1 VVTAAKSTRTRLAS
15 IVAQHAAA
23 QIPEQEAR
31 NPNAT
36 VPVAKTRL
44 PTRTALLPKEPTLK
58 NTVKNQ
64 TSAPPPAPAEKLAQ
78 AAVETSVKKPS
89 GMPTAASATKAES
102 TKAASTPPPA
112 GTRSLEA
119 MDALVLWAASEA
131 VPWAATGG
139 LGDVAGS
146 LPSVLRKQGWDVRM
160 VLPAYASALRKTR
173 THVVFEFSLAEAPQL
188 PITVLQADDPPGG
201 VPTYLIGCGDL
212 FDREGI
218 YGDQFGAFGDN
229 PYRFGIFQLAIRD
242 LAARLERPVSILHLH
257 DWHTGILPA
266 LLQVPG
272 QRPAN
277 LADTRTIFTIHNLQ
291 FQGETGRELMEALS
305 LPSVLWNPAVSEH
318 FGMLVPIKGAIRS
331 ADIVTT
337 VSPTYSNE
345 IREHA
350 HGFGLDGELRG
361 RGPDVR
367 GLLNGI
373 DTTSWDASIDPAL
386 AAKFSVKNVT
396 GRAACRKA
404 LQTEFGIANDDAPL
418 VAFVGRLTYEKGVDL
433 IANATPHLVKK
444 GCRVLIL
451 GTGNP
456 ELEARIAALGQAY
469 PEHVRAI
476 PRFDPALSRRMFAGA
491 DMLLVPSRT
500 EPCGLVQFYAL
511 RYGALPIVHAVG
523 GLRDTITE
531 GVNGFRF
538 DQPTHE
544 ALSAAVDR
552 ALKVFADKPQW
563 QALQARA
570 MAEDWSW
577 ERSARTYAE
586 LYREVLAVPAV
597 EPAWAKWSDELGGLE
612 GENKA
617 PTVRLM
623 VHSARSLFVYW
634 DCLGK
639 ATSDLELLVEER
651 PGGTFYSSGGDLP
664 GSGRRWLAAR
674 PERMYRAILR
684 SKGGEV
690 LAVSNAAATPR
701 AGKAARDVGIVAA
714 QVRAAIESGAFEHD
728 PEGTLWARMFS
739 DSVRFIRTGGNG
751 LQVQAATVSENY
763 RAPDA
768 IAFVEEIETFEET
781 AGPIAQGTSLAFA
794 SRGRRIRKTGMGSMD
809 SSLSMTGTSLAFFN
823 RVR

>member
-1 VVTAAKSTRTRLAS
+1 
-15 IVAQHAAA
+15 
-23 QIPEQEAR
+23 
-31 NPNAT
+31 
-36 VPVAKTRL
+36 
-44 PTRTALLPKEPTLK
+44 
-58 NTVKNQ
+58 
-64 TSAPPPAPAEKLAQ
+64 
-78 AAVETSVKKPS
+78 
-89 GMPTAASATKAES
+89 
-102 TKAASTPPPA
+102 
-112 GTRSLEA
+112 
-119 MDALVLWAASEA
+119 
-131 VPWAATGG
+131 
-139 LGDVAGS
+139 
-146 LPSVLRKQGWDVRM
+146 
-160 VLPAYASALRKTR
+160 
-173 THVVFEFSLAEAPQL
+173 
-188 PITVLQADDPPGG
+188 
-201 VPTYLIGCGDL
+201 
-212 FDREGI
+212 
-218 YGDQFGAFGDN
+218 
-229 PYRFGIFQLAIRD
+229 
-242 LAARLERPVSILHLH
+242 
-257 DWHTGILPA
+257 
-266 LLQVPG
+266 
-272 QRPAN
+272 
-277 LADTRTIFTIHNLQ
+277 
-291 FQGETGRELMEALS
+291 
-305 LPSVLWNPAVSEH
+305 
-318 FGMLVPIKGAIRS
+318 MLVPIKGAIRS